1 MLMKYLKT
9 ILLASIIFVMTSC
22 DYMMYVAVRNYR
34 EPAKVCVTY
43 QKVGNTF
50 FDNDT
55 LQLKNIYTPTF
66 DSSLIR
72 QNASDSSY
80 CFTAPKGYE
89 VALKPVSLGTPIQQ
103 IKIFNSPDSVLTVN
117 LWGDR
122 KEVKKLKKAGVIQ
135 TKGWIFTHTII
146 VENK

>member
-1 MLMKYLKT
+1 MKYFKSV
-9 ILLASIIFVMTSC
+9 LLAFIIFVMTSC
-22 DYMMYVAVRNYR
+22 DVTKYVAVRNYR

-43 QKVGNTF
+43 QKVGNPF

-55 LQLKNIYTPTF
+55 LKLKNINTPKF
-66 DSSLIR
+66 DSSLVR

-80 CFTAPKGYE
+80 CFIAPMGKE
-89 VALKPVSLGTPIQQ
+89 VALKPIALGGLPIQQ
-103 IKIFNSPDSVLTVN
+103 IKVFNSPDSVLTVN

-122 KEVKKLKKAGVIQ
+122 NEIKRLKKAGIIQ
-135 TKGWIFTHTII
+135 IKGWIFTHSII